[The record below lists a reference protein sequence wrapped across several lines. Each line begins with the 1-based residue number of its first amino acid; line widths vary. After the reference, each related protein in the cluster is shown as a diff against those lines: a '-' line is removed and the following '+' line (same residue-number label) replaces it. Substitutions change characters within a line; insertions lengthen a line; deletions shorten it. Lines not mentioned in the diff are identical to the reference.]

1 MPALSARN
9 TYWVTSQITAV
20 KAVGARGAPYHDMWR
35 IMMMLSN
42 RYRRVAFYSGD
53 QPAQS
58 DGRAISDDDLCA
70 WCAHL
75 HYCPGETSMCAQ
87 DWPCERDEDGYSQ
100 RCEEVALIPLTA

>member
-1 MPALSARN
+1 
-9 TYWVTSQITAV
+9 
-20 KAVGARGAPYHDMWR
+20 
-35 IMMMLSN
+35 MMLSN

-87 DWPCERDEDGYSQ
+87 DWPPLAAAKASRCQ
-100 RCEEVALIPLTA
+100 RLLSELVSACCQR